1 MASGLSIEGSPRR
14 TTSSMRRTILLL
26 IPGHP
31 AADGQVVGG
40 VIGGEEA
47 VAETRVRY
55 DDAQFF
61 QEIEGARQHEG
72 PGPCFL
78 IEGCVRGDHD
88 GQNAGEI
95 RVYVR
100 ENAGRVS
107 RVLHAILDTADA
119 EKHRYGKRDPRFLH
133 PFRRFDDLLVGG
145 ALADFLQQLRVAR
158 LDPQVDDAE
167 SPFLQLAELLEGLFQ
182 EALRVGVS
190 PDAADSGQV
199 LPDGIEDVDESLLR
213 DDEGVAV
220 AEEELVDLTD
230 PPGCIFKIFF
240 DLLEALDAET
250 LVFEARAEG
259 APVVRA
265 ADGDLQ
271 QQTGCLAGRPD
282 DVPFVLHCSPWFP
295 P

>member
-1 MASGLSIEGSPRR
+1 
-14 TTSSMRRTILLL
+14 
-26 IPGHP
+26 
-31 AADGQVVGG
+31 
-40 VIGGEEA
+40 
-47 VAETRVRY
+47 
-55 DDAQFF
+55 
-61 QEIEGARQHEG
+61 
-72 PGPCFL
+72 
-78 IEGCVRGDHD
+78 
-88 GQNAGEI
+88 
-95 RVYVR
+95 
-100 ENAGRVS
+100 
-107 RVLHAILDTADA
+107 
-119 EKHRYGKRDPRFLH
+119 
-133 PFRRFDDLLVGG
+133 
-145 ALADFLQQLRVAR
+145 LRIFWT
-158 LDPQVDDAE
+158 E
-167 SPFLQLAELLEGLFQ
+167 SPFLQLAELLDGLFQ

-230 PPGCIFKIFF
+230 PPGCILQIFF

-271 QQTGCLAGRPD
+271 QQAVGLAGRPD
-282 DVPFVLHCSPWFP
+282 DVSFVFHDSPWFP